1 MKKYFVLIF
10 SICATLRVAAQD
22 STRVSYSEETDTL
35 LAQRFVDR
43 YENIFMNKVPT
54 RHMAKIGLQIVP
66 GSATTFE
73 NDIVYNLNFS
83 AGYEYKISP
92 AISAGV
98 NFSAN
103 GAALSFGRLL
113 AASIYGRWYYE
124 MNRKIARDNGANN
137 FNGKYFSPI
146 YERNWRTTYGTH
158 QMTRIGVELGMQRR
172 FLNYGNIDFAVG
184 GFYQKYSGGYLMNSF
199 VAESKKIEDFTI
211 STRTNLGLAFGDW
224 KRNRNLPVC
233 EILRCDEFLGSQL
246 KLLWPSLSLGTRMQR
261 GSFGIGY
268 EVKVGK
274 SPVSVNTNLSGDF
287 QFISTKMLV
296 RSGNYSNRYFR
307 LQPSVQVRYYYL
319 QRKKIRTGQGGNNL
333 SGIYAGPYADYIRY
347 NSFFDPYASIR
358 QHLGPGATFGYQ
370 KTFFR
375 NVYFDV
381 SGAMSWNLLKRQQYM
396 PLAMTTI
403 KMGFGFAF

>member
-1 MKKYFVLIF
+1 MKSYAVLIF
-10 SICATLRVAAQD
+10 SICAALRVAAQD
-22 STRVSYSEETDTL
+22 STRVRYSEETDTL
-35 LAQRFVDR
+35 TAQRFVDR

-54 RHMAKIGLQIVP
+54 RHMAKVGLQIVP
-66 GSATTFE
+66 GSATGFE

-92 AISAGV
+92 AVSAGA

-113 AASIYGRWYYE
+113 VANIYGRWYFE
-124 MNRKIARDNGANN
+124 MNRKIARDKGANN
-137 FNGKYFSPI
+137 FNGRYLSPI

-172 FLNYGNIDFAVG
+172 FLNYGYIDFAVG

-199 VAESKKIEDFTI
+199 VAENRKIEDFTI

-224 KRNRNLPVC
+224 KRSRNLPVC

-246 KLLWPSLSLGTRMQR
+246 KLLWPSLALGTRMQR

-274 SPVSVNTNLSGDF
+274 SPVSVNANFSGDF
-287 QFISTKMLV
+287 QFISTKLLPK
-296 RSGNYSNRYFR
+296 SGSYSNRYFQI
-307 LQPSVQVRYYYL
+307 QPSVQVRYYYL

-347 NSFFDPYASIR
+347 NSFFEPYAPIR

-381 SGAMSWNLLKRQQYM
+381 SSAMSWNLLKRQQYM
-396 PLAMTTI
+396 SLAMTTI